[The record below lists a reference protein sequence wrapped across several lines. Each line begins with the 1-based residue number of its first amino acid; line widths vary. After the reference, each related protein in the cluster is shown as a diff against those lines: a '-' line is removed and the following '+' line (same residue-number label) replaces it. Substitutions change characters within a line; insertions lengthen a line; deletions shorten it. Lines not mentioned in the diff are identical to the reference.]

1 MHRRRPGDVDVKSK
15 ARVKPISELMNAE
28 AMLVAWFIAS
38 IEVKSRRFIFIVVC
52 RL

>member
-1 MHRRRPGDVDVKSK
+1 
-15 ARVKPISELMNAE
+15 MNAE

-38 IEVKSRRFIFIVVC
+38 IEVKSRRFIVIVVC